1 MSLLSG
7 LDVVQTEITT
17 FTLGHSIRQIFVKDI
32 VYIPATQRSI
42 QQLRVPI
49 TRAVQAIR
57 VGMIHNVCSE
67 FDYCA
72 GV

>member
-1 MSLLSG
+1 MSLHMIG
-7 LDVVQTEITT
+7 RGADGDKAFI
-17 FTLGHSIRQIFVKDI
+17 LGHAIRQIFVKDI

-42 QQLRVPI
+42 QQLRDRI

-57 VGMIHNVCSE
+57 VGMIHNVCNE

-72 GV
+72 GVW